1 MGGRGAGSGGGGAT
15 GGLNPSDIVSTQS
28 LISASG
34 KRTEINET
42 LQVLKDISDQYGV
55 TLSDVQL
62 AKLKGGGLGVL
73 GYYDSNGNLAI
84 NESYFKS
91 EAMTKA
97 YDRSVEQGYHP
108 PRGSKTGIEA
118 VTAHEMGHALTEKA
132 GGSWG
137 NLDATA
143 DKIIQNASKKAGYK
157 DTASFVA
164 KISGYAKEKSAE
176 AVAEA
181 FADVYCNGR
190 KASKESKA
198 VVNAL
203 KKELGGKK

>member
-1 MGGRGAGSGGGGAT
+1 MGGRGSSSSRGGAT
-15 GGLNPSDIVSTQS
+15 GGLNPSDIVSTTS
-28 LISASG
+28 LISAPG
-34 KRTEINET
+34 KSAEINQT
-42 LQVLKDISDQYGV
+42 LQVLKDISDEYGL

-62 AKLKGGGLGVL
+62 ATLKGGGLGVF

-84 NESYFKS
+84 NTSYFKS

-108 PRGSKTGIEA
+108 PRGNKTGIEA

-137 NLDATA
+137 KLDSTA
-143 DKIIQNASKKAGYK
+143 GKIVKEAAKKAGYK
-157 DTASFVA
+157 DTASFMA
-164 KISGYAKEKSAE
+164 KISGYAKENA
-176 AVAEA
+176 AEA
-181 FADVYCNGR
+181 FADVYCNGN
-190 KASKESKA
+190 KASKESRA

-203 KKELGGKK
+203 KKSLGGKK